1 MSKQTKMKWVEADAI
16 GSLHPEGTK
25 EAFLQKKLAVKTE
38 KSLISMLNDLEGNDF
53 DMLGLDEFKTL
64 LGGK

>member
-25 EAFLQKKLAVKTE
+25 EAFLQKKLAVKT
-38 KSLISMLNDLEGNDF
+38 L
-53 DMLGLDEFKTL
+53 
-64 LGGK
+64 